1 MVLMDQGVD
10 LVLPESYL
18 RISFHFL
25 GDVEMTLMLLASI
38 IVLNT
43 VIIITMA
50 NGNLELNNFS
60 SRSDCSVGFF
70 VALIL

>member
-25 GDVEMTLMLLASI
+25 GDVEVILMLLASI

-43 VIIITMA
+43 VIITMA
-50 NGNLELNNFS
+50 NGNLEMNNFS
-60 SRSDCSVGFF
+60 SRRDYSVGFF